1 MTSPT
6 ILLDHLAVKAASR
19 IRAKNDLRYY
29 LNGIFVEATKSQTLV
44 VATDGHRL
52 IVLRSA
58 AENGLKDAVS
68 LIIPADAARCIV
80 DGSLGSLRQLQ
91 LTQLPDGKW
100 QVPLLKWGIDMT
112 FHPIAANYPDWR
124 KVIPKSVSMEATNLN
139 PKYVSDFHGA
149 ACDFYGLRNVRG
161 PAVEVAQNGLGA
173 ALVFPGQPDENF
185 LGVIMPVRGPEKS
198 RTESPAWA
206 LAAAPKAI
214 AGKYLRT
221 TPSTSSP
228 AEATA

>member
-6 ILLDHLAVKAASR
+6 IFIDHMAVKAASR
-19 IRAKNDLRYY
+19 IRAKNDIRYY
-29 LNGIFVEATKSQTLV
+29 LNGVYVEATKKQTLV

-58 AENGLKDAVS
+58 VENDLKETIS

-80 DGSLGSLRQLQ
+80 DGSLASLRQLL
-91 LTQLPDGKW
+91 LTQVQNGKW
-100 QVPLLKWGIDMT
+100 QVPLMKWGIDMT
-112 FHPIAANYPDWR
+112 FYPIAANYPDWR
-124 KVIPKSVSMEATNLN
+124 KVIPKSVSMEATSLN
-139 PKYVSDFHGA
+139 PKYVSDFHAA

-161 PAVEVAQNGLGA
+161 PTVEVAQNGLDA
-173 ALVFPGQPDENF
+173 ALVFPCQPDENF
-185 LGVIMPVRGPEKS
+185 LGVIMPVRGPDKP
-198 RTESPAWA
+198 RTESPAWL